1 MAEQENSENPDFIRQ
16 RLYEETADRE
26 LLAASVIVA
35 SNTYL
40 YGFSKGLARGVL
52 VTGTA
57 FTAFGVEQMAV
68 EGDYK
73 FGAVCTTLGLAKIA
87 MSAVVS
93 RITVPVLEERTR

>member
-1 MAEQENSENPDFIRQ
+1 MPEQENHDNPDLIRQ
-16 RLYEETADRE
+16 RMYEQDAERE
-26 LLAASVIVA
+26 LREASMTVA
-35 SNTYL
+35 RNAYL
-40 YGFSKGLARGVL
+40 YGFSRGLARGVL

-93 RITVPVLEERTR
+93 RMTVPELEKRTR